1 MTRVPPRTFHGAA
14 VLLAAVFSLA
24 GCTALPTRTEVP
36 DVADARSP
44 EPGIISAGRL
54 VPRDIDRLRA
64 AGIRHVIDLT
74 ADAETPGFDEAEA
87 VRAARLGYDNL
98 PLRGAPDLTRAN
110 VLAFDAMVRAA
121 PRPLLVHCASGNRVG
136 AMAALRAAWVQGQ
149 PLEQAIATG
158 RAWGLGSLEAD
169 VRERIRA
176 GTPRAP

>member
-1 MTRVPPRTFHGAA
+1 MSSVPPRTFRRAV
-14 VLLAAVFSLA
+14 VLLAALIALA
-24 GCTALPTRTEVP
+24 GCRSTPTGTVVP

-44 EPGIISAGRL
+44 EAGIVSAGRL
-54 VPRDIDRLRA
+54 VPGDIARLRA

-74 ADAETPGFDEAEA
+74 PDAETPGFDEAEA
-87 VRAARLGYDNL
+87 VHAARLGYDNL

-176 GTPRAP
+176 GTP